1 MERHARAGRT
11 SDVARM
17 RPTIFLDID
26 GVLNRTTVRRKDG
39 LVMRSVRS
47 LICLPR
53 LAPLLSL
60 RRT

>member
-1 MERHARAGRT
+1 MAADARVTLGVT
-11 SDVARM
+11 WQM

-26 GVLNRTTVRRKDG
+26 GVLNRTTVRREDG

-47 LICLPR
+47 LTCLPR

>member
-1 MERHARAGRT
+1 
-11 SDVARM
+11 M

-26 GVLNRTTVRRKDG
+26 GVLNRTTVSREDG

-47 LICLPR
+47 LTCLPR
-53 LAPLLSL
+53 LALLLSL

>member
-1 MERHARAGRT
+1 
-11 SDVARM
+11 M

-26 GVLNRTTVRRKDG
+26 GVLNRTTVRREDG

-47 LICLPR
+47 LTCLPR